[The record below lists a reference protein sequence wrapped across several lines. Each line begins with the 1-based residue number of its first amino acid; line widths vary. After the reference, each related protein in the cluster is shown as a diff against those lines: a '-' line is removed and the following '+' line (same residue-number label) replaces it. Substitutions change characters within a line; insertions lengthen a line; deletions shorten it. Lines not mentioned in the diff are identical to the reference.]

1 MAWPVK
7 KFFLFFLDIV
17 LISFHIGSMNEKG
30 TVMNWVWVW
39 KGLKLCVALVLAMT
53 AHVFTP
59 ALVSASASATKL
71 DSRPMITAKQAPS
84 IDDLRQ
90 LYERRV
96 PRMFY
101 DYCET
106 GSYTA
111 GTFVDN
117 TAAFGKYKLRQRVAR
132 NISGRNLKTAML
144 GEEAVMPVALAP
156 VGSTGMQH
164 ADGEI
169 LVARAA
175 EKFGVP
181 FTLSTMSVCSLEEV
195 RKHTTKPF
203 WFQLYVMRDRD
214 YVKRL
219 VQRAK
224 DAKCS
229 ALVLTLDL
237 QILGQRH
244 KDIRN
249 GLSTPPKLTVPNILN
264 MMTKPRWCIGMLGTK
279 NRQFGNV
286 FGHVK
291 DVSSLADLSHW
302 ANHQFDQT
310 LDWSSVEFIRK
321 EWGGKLLLKGIN
333 DVDDA
338 VIAAKLGT
346 DGIIVSNHGGR
357 QLDGAPATI
366 DMLAPIVDAVGD
378 KVDVYFDS
386 GIRTGMDVMKAMAMG
401 AKGTFIGRA
410 YVYGLGAA
418 GEGGVTRALEII
430 RNELDITMALC
441 GETDITRVGRHNLM
455 MPAPSFQ
462 IPAPER
468 KRK

>member
-1 MAWPVK
+1 MLNP
-7 KFFLFFLDIV
+7 
-17 LISFHIGSMNEKG
+17 S
-30 TVMNWVWVW
+30 
-39 KGLKLCVALVLAMT
+39 
-53 AHVFTP
+53 
-59 ALVSASASATKL
+59 
-71 DSRPMITAKQAPS
+71 QAPS
-84 IDDLRQ
+84 IAD
-90 LYERRV
+90 LYELYRRRV
-96 PRMFY
+96 PRMFH

-106 GSYTA
+106 GSYTTS
-111 GTFVDN
+111 TFIEN
-117 TAAFGKYKLRQRVAR
+117 TTAFSKYRLRQRVAR
-132 NISGRNLKTAML
+132 NISGRSLKSAML
-144 GEEAVMPVALAP
+144 GEEVSMPVALAP

-169 LVARAA
+169 LAARAA
-175 EKFGVP
+175 QEFGVP

-195 RKHTTKPF
+195 ASKVAKPF

-214 YVKRL
+214 YVRRL

-249 GLSTPPKLTVPNILN
+249 GLSTPPRLTLANIIN
-264 MMTKPRWCIGMLGTK
+264 MMTKPRWCLGMLGTK
-279 NRQFGNV
+279 NRTFGNIM
-286 FGHVK
+286 GHVK
-291 DVSSLADLSHW
+291 DVANIADLSHW
-302 ANHQFDQT
+302 ANSQFDQT

-338 VIAAKLGT
+338 ITAAELGS

-366 DMLAPIVDAVGD
+366 DMLAPIVDAVGH
-378 KVDVYFDS
+378 KTDVYIDS

-401 AKGTFIGRA
+401 AKGTFIGRS
-410 YVYGLGAA
+410 YIYGLGAA
-418 GEGGVTRALEII
+418 GQPGVTRTLEILKS
-430 RNELDITMALC
+430 ELDTTLALC
-441 GETDITRVGRHNLM
+441 GETDITKVGRHNLL
-455 MPAPSFQ
+455 MPPPSFVV
-462 IPAPER
+462 PLPEKKASR
-468 KRK
+468 KAR